1 MDAGR
6 FTTLIDGFLRSSGWN
21 TVAAGRA
28 INEEMTGL
36 RIFDAPL
43 TGVASAYHPAFRELR
58 GEGVVG
64 PHFLSPEGWLPG
76 ARSVLS
82 FFLPFSESV
91 RRANR
96 ADRDEPAPEWL
107 HGRIEGQECIDRLSA
122 FLVERL
128 LEEGFDAVA
137 PSVDERFRSCTTTN
151 TVFLDG
157 DGAPL
162 PVSFSSNWS
171 ERHVAYVCGL
181 GSFGLSKGLITPKG
195 VAGRFGSVVTTAPI
209 PPDNVIASAVY
220 ENCTMCGACVRNCP
234 VGAISIEKGKD
245 HVRCAEFLALT
256 KEKYRPRYGCGKCQT
271 GVPCEFGTPPR

>member
-1 MDAGR
+1 MDTGQ
-6 FTTLIDGFLRSSGWN
+6 FTALIGSFLRTSGHN
-21 TVAAGRA
+21 TVVAEYA
-28 INEEMTGL
+28 INEEMLGL
-36 RIFDAPL
+36 EIFDSPL
-43 TGVASAYHPAFRELR
+43 AGVAAAGDPAFMELR
-58 GEGVVG
+58 RGGVIG
-64 PHFLSPEGWLPG
+64 PHFLLPEEWLPG
-76 ARSVLS
+76 ARAVLS
-82 FFLPFSESV
+82 FFLPFSERV

-128 LEEGFDAVA
+128 LEAGFDAVA

-151 TVFLDG
+151 TVFLDD

-234 VGAISIEKGKD
+234 VGAITIEKGKD
-245 HVRCAEFLALT
+245 HVRCAEFLTLT